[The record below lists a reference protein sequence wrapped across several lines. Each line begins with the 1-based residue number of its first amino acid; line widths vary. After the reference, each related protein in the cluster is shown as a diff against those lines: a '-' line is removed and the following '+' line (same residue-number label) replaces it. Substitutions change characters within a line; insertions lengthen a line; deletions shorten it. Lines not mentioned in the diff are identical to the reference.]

1 MRFIPKRFWVA
12 FIMIATL
19 AVAACGASSSS
30 TPTLTLAKD
39 QTLTL
44 PNVGVSEIATFD
56 PALPS
61 DLNSAEAIQLTFSG
75 LVGLDPKTL
84 NVVADMATV
93 VPSVTNGGITNN
105 GLTYTFHLKP
115 NLKFSN
121 GDPVTASTFAYS
133 IDRSLDPRLA
143 SNVATV
149 YLGAIKG
156 AMDRYNGKLS
166 TIIGTGVV
174 AQDPNTLVINLAQP
188 VGYFLEAMTYS
199 TSFAVDPNN
208 ASFTNAKWTDNPVGT
223 GPFIMQSWQH
233 NVQMTFVPNPNWYGA
248 PTKITKIVMPFVNDT
263 STAYQ
268 SYLAKQYDMDGLGNS
283 LPAQVYV
290 EAKALPNG
298 QMRQG
303 PYLETN
309 YVAPNWNIAP
319 FNNINVR
326 KAFAMATDRNTIAST
341 TLLNSVYP
349 TDHIVPNGMPGYDA
363 NLKGIPFNPQGAK
376 QLLLSVYPDPSKMPQ
391 VTLEYP
397 AVGDNTKIAEEL
409 QAEYQ
414 TYLGVNIVLNGV
426 TFNKLV
432 NDVYTNKIQ
441 FYLLAW
447 IADYPDPQDW
457 LSLQFT
463 QGAPNNTMNFNDPNF
478 DALTNKADVDQNP
491 TDRFNLYNQAEEIA
505 VDDVGWIP
513 FSQNKNTYVVQPWVQ
528 GLSVD
533 AGGLVPDSEW
543 ANVYVT
549 QH

>member
-12 FIMIATL
+12 FIMIATM
-19 AVAACGASSSS
+19 AVAACGAGSS
-30 TPTLTLAKD
+30 TTPTVTLAKD

-61 DLNSAEAIQLTFSG
+61 DLNSGEAIQLTFSG
-75 LVGLDPKTL
+75 LVSLDPNTL
-84 NVVADMATV
+84 QVVADMATV
-93 VPSVTNGGITNN
+93 VPSVANGGITNN
-105 GLTYTFHLKP
+105 GLTYTFHLRQ

-121 GDPVTASTFAYS
+121 GDPVTASTFAFS
-133 IDRSLDPRLA
+133 IDRSLDPRLK

-156 AMDRYNGKLS
+156 AMDRNSGKLS

-208 ASFTNAKWTDNPVGT
+208 ASFTNAQWTDNAVGT

-268 SYLAKQYDMDGLGNS
+268 SYLAKQYDMDGLGNP
-283 LPAQVYV
+283 LPSQQYV
-290 EAKALPNG
+290 EAKALPNN
-298 QMRQG
+298 QLHEG

-309 YVAPNWNIAP
+309 YISPNWNIAP

-326 KAFAMATDRNTIAST
+326 KAFAMATDRATIAQT

-349 TDHIVPNGMPGYDA
+349 TDHIVPNGMPGYDQ

-397 AVGDNTKIAEEL
+397 AVGDNNKIAEEL

-432 NDVYTNKIQ
+432 GDVYTNKIQ

-463 QGAPNNTMNFNDPNF
+463 QNAPNNTMNFNDPNF
-478 DALTNKADVDQNP
+478 DALTNKADVDQNQ
-491 TDRFNLYNQAEEIA
+491 TERFSLYNQAEELA
-505 VDDVGWIP
+505 VDEVGWIP
-513 FSQNKNTYVVQPWVQ
+513 FSQNKNTYVVQPWVH
-528 GLSVD
+528 GLSID

-543 ANVYVT
+543 ANIYVT